1 MIQGAFLFYGVLKME
16 IAINTIYDIN
26 QYFDCMD
33 TDCLLQLYYLLGQYN
48 QLYID
53 QETGEI
59 VGDGNRLG
67 IYTDYNNF

>member
-1 MIQGAFLFYGVLKME
+1 MK

-33 TDCLLQLYYLLGQYN
+33 TDCLMQLYYLLGQYD

-53 QETGEI
+53 PMSGEI

-67 IYTDYNNF
+67 IYTDYFDYNN